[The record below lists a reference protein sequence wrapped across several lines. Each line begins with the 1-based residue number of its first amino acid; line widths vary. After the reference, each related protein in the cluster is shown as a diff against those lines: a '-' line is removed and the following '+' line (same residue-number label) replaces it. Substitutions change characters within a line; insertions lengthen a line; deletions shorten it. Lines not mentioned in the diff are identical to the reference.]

1 MSVSQE
7 TATARELSF
16 ITHDGVEI
24 FYRHWP
30 PSQEPNGQA
39 IILLHRGHEHSGR
52 MAHVATELNL
62 PHHHIFAW
70 DARAHGLSKG
80 QQDSHTT
87 MSTFVQDL
95 DEWVRH
101 LRQEHNLEE
110 QQINVVAQSLG
121 AVFATA
127 WVHDYAPNIRALVL
141 AAPAFKVKLY
151 VPFAR
156 FFLGLWHKIAGDFF
170 VMSYVKGAA
179 LTHDPA
185 RIASYATDPLIKR
198 PISVRVLL
206 GLYRMAERLVDDAAA
221 IRVPTQVLLS
231 GSDWVIH
238 NSVPL
243 SFLNRLG
250 STTKETKTF
259 PGFYHDILGEKDRH
273 LPIAA
278 IREFLLKDFPAPPS
292 LKDADKSGFTKTE
305 YENLKRPADPLKSLT
320 FAASRLF
327 LNTIGRLSGGIKI
340 GGDTGYDSG
349 ASLDYVYRNQA
360 TGFPLIGTIIDRI
373 YLDAPGWAGIRVRK
387 QIIEHLL
394 QRAAKKLR
402 AQNMPVNILDV
413 AAGHGRYVIDALPKA
428 DNILLRDFDPNNVA
442 QGQSLAQSRHIDLK
456 FEQADAFCPTSY
468 TEPNTRTLAI
478 ISGLF
483 ELFPDNHQI
492 NIALNGLAKTVDKGG
507 LLLYTG
513 QPWHPQLEFIAR
525 ALTSHRQGQP
535 WIMRR
540 RTQAELDELV
550 ARAGFRKIEQRI
562 DPEGLFTVS
571 LAERV

>member
-1 MSVSQE
+1 MSVSQPNE
-7 TATARELSF
+7 RSF
-16 ITHDGVEI
+16 TTHDGIEI

-30 PSQEPNGQA
+30 PAQESNGQA

-52 MAHVATELNL
+52 MAHLAAELNL
-62 PHHHIFAW
+62 PHHHVFAW
-70 DARAHGLSKG
+70 DARAHGRSQG
-80 QQDSHTT
+80 QQDSKTT

-101 LRQEHNLEE
+101 LRQEFHFEE
-110 QQINVVAQSLG
+110 QSINVVAQSLG
-121 AVFATA
+121 AVFAAA

-179 LTHDPA
+179 LTHDPE

-206 GLYRMAERLVDDAAA
+206 GLYRMAERLVEDAAA
-221 IRVPTQVLLS
+221 IRVPTQVLLC

-243 SFLNRLG
+243 NFLNRLG
-250 STTKETKTF
+250 SATKATQTF
-259 PGFYHDILGEKDRH
+259 PGFYHDIYGEKDRH

-278 IREFLLKDFPAPPS
+278 TRDFLLQDFPPLPS
-292 LKDADKSGFTKTE
+292 LKDSDQSGFTKTE
-305 YENLKRPADPLKSLT
+305 YENLKRPADPIKSLT
-320 FAASRLF
+320 FGLSRFF
-327 LNTIGRLSGGIKI
+327 LNTIGRLSGGIKL

-387 QIIEHLL
+387 QLIEELL
-394 QRAAKKLR
+394 HRAAKILR
-402 AQNMPVNILDV
+402 GRNMPVNILDI
-413 AAGHGRYVIDALPKA
+413 AAGHGRYVIDALPQA
-428 DNILLRDFDPNNVA
+428 DSILLRDFDPNNVA
-442 QGQSLAQSRHIDLK
+442 QGQSLAKSRHIDLK

-468 TEPNTRTLAI
+468 TEPNSRTLAI
-478 ISGLF
+478 VSGLF
-483 ELFPDNHQI
+483 ELFPENHQV
-492 NIALNGLAKTVDKGG
+492 NIALNGLAKTIEKGG

-540 RTQAELDELV
+540 RTQAELDELI

>member
-1 MSVSQE
+1 MSVSQPIE
-7 TATARELSF
+7 RKFTTS
-16 ITHDGVEI
+16 DGTEI

-30 PSQEPNGQA
+30 PTAEPNGQA
-39 IILLHRGHEHSGR
+39 VLLLHRGHEHSGR
-52 MAHVATELNL
+52 LAHLATELNL

-70 DARAHGLSKG
+70 DARAHGLSQG
-80 QQDSHTT
+80 RQDSHTT

-95 DEWVRH
+95 DEWARH
-101 LRQEHNLEE
+101 LRHEFHFEEHHL
-110 QQINVVAQSLG
+110 NVVAQSLG
-121 AVFATA
+121 AVFAAA

-141 AAPAFKVKLY
+141 AAPAFQVKLY

-156 FFLGLWHKIAGDFF
+156 FFLGLWHQIAGDFF
-170 VMSYVKGAA
+170 VMSYVKGKA

-206 GLYRMAERLVDDAAA
+206 GLYRMAARLVDDAAA
-221 IRVPTQVLLS
+221 IRVPTQILLS

-243 SFLNRLG
+243 RFLHHLG
-250 STTKETKTF
+250 STVKETQTF
-259 PGFYHDILGEKDRH
+259 PGFYHDIYGETDRH

-278 IREFLLKDFPAPPS
+278 TRAFLLKDFPPLPS
-292 LKDADKSGFTKTE
+292 LQDADRSSFTKTE
-305 YENLKRPADPLKSLT
+305 YDRLQRSPDPLKSLI
-320 FAASRLF
+320 FAATRLF
-327 LNTIGRLSGGIKI
+327 LNTLGRLSGGIRL

-360 TGFPLIGTIIDRI
+360 TGFPLIGTLIDRI

-387 QIIEHLL
+387 QLIEDLL
-394 QRAAKKLR
+394 RRAAQKLR
-402 AQNMPVNILDV
+402 AENKPVHILDI
-413 AAGHGRYVIDALPKA
+413 AAGHGRYILDALPQA
-428 DNILLRDFDPNNVA
+428 DSILLRDFDPNNVA
-442 QGQSLAQSRHIDLK
+442 QGQALAKSKGIDLQ

-468 TEPNTRTLAI
+468 TQPNSRTLAI
-478 ISGLF
+478 VSGLF
-483 ELFPDNHQI
+483 ELFPENHQI
-492 NIALNGLAKTVDKGG
+492 NIALQGLAKTVQPGG

-550 ARAGFRKIEQRI
+550 ARAGFRKVAQRI

-571 LAERV
+571 LAQRV